1 MELRH
6 LVYFL
11 CGFIVLYGMHLLC
24 KKMFPEKAKPS
35 FRALALFL
43 FFVIDY
49 GLYCTL
55 SIPYLFVL
63 FSFLT
68 YLFVTIAYSR
78 GLKRKNFLIAF
89 VLLALGISSELL
101 AAYLVDLFMG
111 SLAEMR
117 PENLLIAALIIARL
131 IFLLGI
137 LVMTKLIRYQ
147 KAEEVALSVPGL
159 MLLLPALSIGLVL
172 YVFRLAEFDQYSIRG
187 SGSLGA
193 ILAVLSIVWIN
204 IVSFLLFDRQSHAF
218 QMERETEDL
227 KNTIQIQQEHYNGEM
242 EKREEVRK
250 VRHDYKNFLLALK
263 ADLES
268 EHLQE
273 AMHIIDEEL
282 KNDMLNG
289 LPQSG
294 FYALDAV
301 VGSKAAIAQK
311 VGIRIVPEYRL
322 ECIPNIISTDVCV
335 MIGNALDNAIDY
347 LRDHTECGKQI
358 ELDIAYQK
366 GVFNMKTRN
375 RVKEDIDI
383 KDECDIK
390 TTKQEDGHGYGLK
403 SISHIAQKYGGK
415 MILTCKDEMFECGVV
430 LYC

>member
-1 MELRH
+1 MELIH

-24 KKMFPEKAKPS
+24 KRMFAEKAEPLL
-35 FRALALFL
+35 RGLALFL
-43 FFVIDY
+43 FFIIDFV
-49 GLYCTL
+49 LYCTL

-63 FSFLT
+63 FSFTT
-68 YLFVTIAYSR
+68 YLGVTIAYSR
-78 GLKRKNFLIAF
+78 GVKRKNFLVAF
-89 VLLALGISSELL
+89 ILLALGISSELL
-101 AAYLVDLFMG
+101 AAYLVDLFMRAL
-111 SLAEMR
+111 SEVR
-117 PENLLIAALIIARL
+117 PENLVIAALIIARL
-131 IFLLGI
+131 LFLLGI
-137 LVMTKLIRYQ
+137 LAMTKLIRYQ
-147 KAEEVALSVPGL
+147 KSEEVTLSVPGL

-172 YVFRLAEFDQYSIRG
+172 YVFRLAEFDQFSIRG

-204 IVSFLLFDRQSHAF
+204 LVSFLLFDRQSHAF

-227 KNTIQIQQEHYNGEM
+227 KKTIQIQQEHYNGEM

-250 VRHDYKNFLLALK
+250 LRHDYKNFLLALK

-273 AMHIIDEEL
+273 AMHIIENEL
-282 KNDMLNG
+282 RNDMLNG

-311 VGIRIVPEYRL
+311 AGMRIAPEYRL
-322 ECIPNIISTDVCV
+322 EGIPNILSTDVCV

-347 LRDHTECGKQI
+347 LRNHKECSRRI
-358 ELDIAYQK
+358 DLSIVYQK

-375 RVKEDIDI
+375 KVLEDIVI
-383 KDECDIK
+383 KDEGYIK

-415 MILTCKDEMFECGVV
+415 MILTCKDEVFECGVV